1 MGKVEDMRAM
11 KQQRRA
17 DQAAAAG
24 APAAGPRTS
33 ARSAGAATVRAETPA
48 PVETPAADAAPPD
61 ALCGH
66 RSLGSR
72 TCTRPAGHAEKNHRY
87 APVGDTAG

>member
-17 DQAAAAG
+17 ALEASASAPP
-24 APAAGPRTS
+24 ARPAAR
-33 ARSAGAATVRAETPA
+33 TPA
-48 PVETPAADAAPPD
+48 PVRPPAATAAAATPVPTAPD
-61 ALCGH
+61 GQLCGH

-87 APVGDTAG
+87 APAERPTG